1 MYFLFSLAM
10 VLQLLEQS
18 ATWFTWFKCLVEHA
32 PEDGILSQSKIT
44 TALIIYLVQ
53 LPVYLFITQ
62 G

>member
-18 ATWFTWFKCLVEHA
+18 ATWFKCLVEHA